1 VRAVICHEFG
11 LYETMKVEAASGGN
25 VLFCLGRNQTD
36 IR

>member
-1 VRAVICHEFG
+1 
-11 LYETMKVEAASGGN
+11 MKVEAASGGN